1 MPLLSALPISAIGI
15 PDTASAPGLEFVRKN
30 LLYWEFNESVRSEY
44 DRYVD
49 EIMQENDAIA
59 TAKMT
64 GWEKGYR
71 LGLAQS
77 DAQKMKELGIATD
90 VIQKV
95 TGLSP
100 DEIASL

>member
-1 MPLLSALPISAIGI
+1 MLYF
-15 PDTASAPGLEFVRKN
+15 GL
-30 LLYWEFNESVRSEY
+30 NETYRLEY

-59 TAKMT
+59 TAKMI
-64 GWEKGYR
+64 GWEMGYR

-77 DAQKMKELGIATD
+77 KARKMKELGIATD
-90 VIQKV
+90 IIQKV